1 MVIAVVGA
9 VVLQFAKRAPR
20 RLLGAPLGVD
30 VRSHRAGRAA
40 PSIMDAAPSIM
51 DAAYDAAAE
60 GDLRGVEVALAAG
73 ADVNQK
79 HEDMGGDTMLIV
91 AAENGHHEVVRLLL
105 EHGADPDLGDD
116 NMYRPLHV
124 ADDAK
129 TIDLL
134 VAHGANLEIRNEDNT
149 TPLMYGLPLKCVDSV
164 GALLRHGA
172 SFNTRD
178 SNDRTALVLARQ
190 LSQITAIRHNSARHK
205 RLLAVIDLLTAVE
218 AAGSWKRYAREPI
231 VRLLSLRF
239 LCLAGRA
246 TAPPKLVR
254 CFGAPPVPNAGK
266 ARTRARR
273 AASGTPLPNEVFAHI
288 LDFWNWR
295 A

>member
-1 MVIAVVGA
+1 M
-9 VVLQFAKRAPR
+9 
-20 RLLGAPLGVD
+20 
-30 VRSHRAGRAA
+30 
-40 PSIMDAAPSIM
+40 
-51 DAAYDAAAE
+51 
-60 GDLRGVEVALAAG
+60 
-73 ADVNQK
+73 
-79 HEDMGGDTMLIV
+79 
-91 AAENGHHEVVRLLL
+91 
-105 EHGADPDLGDD
+105 
-116 NMYRPLHV
+116 
-124 ADDAK
+124 
-129 TIDLL
+129 
-134 VAHGANLEIRNEDNT
+134 
-149 TPLMYGLPLKCVDSV
+149 
-164 GALLRHGA
+164 
-172 SFNTRD
+172 
-178 SNDRTALVLARQ
+178 
-190 LSQITAIRHNSARHK
+190 
-205 RLLAVIDLLTAVE
+205 LAVIDLLTAVE